1 MTTLT
6 EAHRPP
12 DPVETRSP
20 TTTNPNGSP
29 FARHAG
35 PLAVTAGILIT
46 VAQLVMLPYDPK
58 DHIRTSQS
66 VGFQIGGAIFMAG
79 FVALLL
85 AAIGAHERQ
94 NHKSSRLATVSAFAV
109 VIGTMMLGGDLW
121 FETFAIPWIADSP
134 TASVVF
140 DSDPTVMLGLGAIT
154 SYVLFAVGWALF
166 GIASFRARVLPR
178 AISVA
183 VIVTGIIGF
192 RALLSPFA
200 IPLALSVTAM
210 GIWFIRN
217 GDRHRSRGNPSP

>member
-1 MTTLT
+1 M
-6 EAHRPP
+6 A
-12 DPVETRSP
+12 SP
-20 TTTNPNGSP
+20 NASP

-35 PLAVTAGILIT
+35 RLAVIAGILIT
-46 VAQLVMLPYDPK
+46 LAQLVMLRYDPK

-94 NHKSSRLATVSAFAV
+94 NHKPGRLATVSAFAV
-109 VIGTMMLGGDLW
+109 VIGTMMLAGDLW

-134 TASVVF
+134 TADRVF
-140 DSDPTVMLGLGAIT
+140 DSDPTVMLGLGALS
-154 SYVLFAVGWALF
+154 SYLLFAVGWALF
-166 GIASFRARVLPR
+166 GIASLRTRVLPR
-178 AISVA
+178 TISVA
-183 VIVTGIIGF
+183 IIITGIIGF
-192 RALLSPFA
+192 QSLLSPFA

-217 GDRHRSRGNPSP
+217 GDPHPRRGSQTR